1 MSKDHLF
8 RSMKHGGGNGR
19 KLTHS
24 AKLRFIRIR
33 DWFAAKADFTANE
46 KTLRPESF
54 SLGSSRKNSEAAL
67 HADRVGLGRF
77 IECQQ
82 SQMKR

>member
-1 MSKDHLF
+1 MAIFVID
-8 RSMKHGGGNGR
+8 
-19 KLTHS
+19 
-24 AKLRFIRIR
+24 A
-33 DWFAAKADFTANE
+33 DAAKADFTANE
-46 KTLRPESF
+46 KTLRSEPF

-67 HADRVGLGRF
+67 HTDRVDLCCF

>member
-1 MSKDHLF
+1 MAASS
-8 RSMKHGGGNGR
+8 RRVQPIS
-19 KLTHS
+19 
-24 AKLRFIRIR
+24 IR
-33 DWFAAKADFTANE
+33 DCFAAKADFTANE

>member
-33 DWFAAKADFTANE
+33 DWFAALAVVGADALEDVYRPKVIIRHKRMTGC
-46 KTLRPESF
+46 LR
-54 SLGSSRKNSEAAL
+54 AV
-67 HADRVGLGRF
+67 ADV
-77 IECQQ
+77 
-82 SQMKR
+82 SMK